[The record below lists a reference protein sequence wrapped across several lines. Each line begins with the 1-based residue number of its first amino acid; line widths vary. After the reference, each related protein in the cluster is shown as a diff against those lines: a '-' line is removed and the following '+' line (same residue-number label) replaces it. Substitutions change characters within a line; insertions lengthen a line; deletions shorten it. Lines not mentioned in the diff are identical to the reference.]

1 MKPSPRFDHHW
12 DLSPREAVALQRELA
27 TRVRCEP
34 LSGRVRTIAGIDVSV
49 RGKRARAAVV
59 VVRLP
64 TSPDGVF
71 GCIDT
76 ATHEADVRF
85 PYVPGLLSFR
95 EIPALLPA
103 LAQLRKP
110 PDVLMCDG
118 QGYAHPRRCGLA
130 CHLGVLLGWPALGV
144 AKSRLVG
151 EHDEPGPERGDRVP
165 LRHRGETLGAVLRT
179 RTRVKPV
186 FVSVG
191 HRITLDEAVA
201 LTLACA
207 PRYRLPEPAR
217 LAHRLSRGEALN

>member
-1 MKPSPRFDHHW
+1 MKPLPDRNHRLN
-12 DLSPREAVALQRELA
+12 LSPREAIALQRELA
-27 TRVRCEP
+27 MHVRREP
-34 LSGRVRTIAGIDVSV
+34 LSGRVRTVAGIDVSV
-49 RGKRARAAVV
+49 RGNRARAAVV

-71 GCIDT
+71 ESIET
-76 ATHEADVRF
+76 ATHEAAVRF

-103 LAQLRKP
+103 LARLREP
-110 PDVLMCDG
+110 PDVLLCDG

-130 CHLGVLLGWPALGV
+130 CHLGVLLDWPTVGV

-151 EHDEPGPERGDRVP
+151 EHDELGLDRGDRIP
-165 LRHRGETLGAVLRT
+165 LRDRGEVIGAVVRT
-179 RTRVKPV
+179 RVRVKPV

-207 PRYRLPEPAR
+207 PRYRLPELAR
-217 LAHRLSRGEALN
+217 LAHRLSKDESPS